1 MKKKKIGLYLDAG
14 PACGGT
20 YQYNHLMLEALIELP
35 TSEYERVV
43 FYGSNHWEA
52 ILERNHIPGKLVS
65 IPRHWQVMAGLWRR
79 LSLPLTQ
86 WHCLAKYCHP
96 LAKAML
102 KEQCDI
108 WIFPSQDAYAYLMP
122 VPSLAAVHDLMH
134 RYETRFPEVGNKK
147 EFARREYH
155 YQNTCR
161 FAKGILVDSN
171 LGRQQ
176 AVESYQ
182 ISASNC
188 HVLPYIAN
196 RYIEEIKPSV
206 DFDQKYQLPQKFLFY
221 PAQFWAHK
229 NHENLLKAFAA
240 CKKEFPEM
248 QLVLVG
254 SPKNHYDAVI
264 RLITELNLE
273 DSIHILGLVDELDIP
288 EFYRRARALVMPTFF
303 GPTNIP
309 PLEAF
314 ALGCPVAISGIYG
327 MQEQLGEAALYF
339 DPLSSSSIAQ
349 QIKDLWQNDAL
360 CEELKDKGKK
370 CRSHNLFKQ
379 FYSNLSHIIEE
390 VLRVK
395 PAHKA

>member
-35 TSEYERVV
+35 TSEYDCVV
-43 FYGSNHWEA
+43 FYGSSHWET
-52 ILERNHIPGKLVS
+52 ILKRNSIKGKFLSV
-65 IPRHWQVMAGLWRR
+65 PRYWQIIIGAWRR
-79 LSLPLTQ
+79 LGLPLKL
-86 WHCLAKYCHP
+86 WHRVAKICHP

-102 KEQCDI
+102 KEHCEL

-134 RYETRFPEVGNKK
+134 RYEKRFPEVGNKK

-161 FAKGILVDSN
+161 FSKGILVDSN

-176 AVESYQ
+176 AVQSYQ
-182 ISASNC
+182 IPPEAC

-196 RYIEEIKPSV
+196 RYIENVKPSL
-206 DFDQKYQLPQKFLFY
+206 DFDRKYQLPSKFLFY

-229 NHENLLKAFAA
+229 NHDNLLKAFAA
-240 CKKEFPEM
+240 CKKELPDM

-264 RLITELNLE
+264 RLISDLKLE
-273 DSIHILGLVDELDIP
+273 DSVHILGLIDEVDIP

-327 MQEQLGEAALYF
+327 MQEQLGDAALFF
-339 DPLSSSSIAQ
+339 DPLSPSDIASK
-349 QIKDLWQNDAL
+349 IKAIWQDSVL
-360 CEELKDKGKK
+360 CETLIRNGLEHRLK
-370 CRSHNLFKQ
+370 RNFSE
-379 FYSNLSHIIEE
+379 FYTHFEKIM
-390 VLRVK
+390 
-395 PAHKA
+395 KAAFSS

>member
-1 MKKKKIGLYLDAG
+1 MKKKIGLYLDAG

-35 TSEYERVV
+35 ISEYDRVV
-43 FYGSNHWEA
+43 FYGSSHWEP
-52 ILERNHIPGKLVS
+52 ILKRNHIKGKLVS
-65 IPRHWQVMAGLWRR
+65 IPRAWQIIAGAWRR
-79 LSLPLTQ
+79 LGLPLNL
-86 WHCLAKYCHP
+86 WHGLAKCGHP

-102 KEQCDI
+102 NEQCDL
-108 WIFPSQDAYAYLMP
+108 WLFPSQDAYAYLMP

-171 LGRQQ
+171 LGLQQ

-182 ISASNC
+182 IPASDC

-196 RYIEEIKPSV
+196 RYIEDIKPSV

-229 NHENLLKAFAA
+229 NHENLLKAFATS
-240 CKKEFPEM
+240 KEEFPDM

-264 RLITELNLE
+264 SLIAELNLQ
-273 DSIHILGLVDELDIP
+273 SSVHILGLVDEQDIP

-339 DPLSSSSIAQ
+339 DPLSPSSIAHQ
-349 QIKDLWQNDAL
+349 MKALWENDGL
-360 CEELKDKGKK
+360 CEELKAKGKK
-370 CRSHNLFKQ
+370 WRTSSHFKE
-379 FYSNLSHIIEE
+379 FYYKLANIINE
-390 VLRVK
+390 VFRVK
-395 PAHKA
+395 PAQKS